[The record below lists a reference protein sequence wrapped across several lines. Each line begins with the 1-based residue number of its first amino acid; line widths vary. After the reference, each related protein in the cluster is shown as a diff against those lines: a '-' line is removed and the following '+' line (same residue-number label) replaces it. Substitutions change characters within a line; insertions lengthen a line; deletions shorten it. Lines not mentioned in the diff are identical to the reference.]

1 MSPENGPKS
10 SRDFRETGPW
20 TVTSAIQV
28 ELSGLLSYIMHTE
41 ENKKEMRGIPH
52 FLCCEHSFLC
62 ATYKKDRVG
71 LEFKVVKHE
80 GKWKVKKKKQQQQ
93 KTTTNKPK
101 QEQQICQPLQI
112 SRKHVQNGKQ
122 IYKQSVRSPSRLTQ
136 SLIFFVAS
144 PLNFTSFL
152 CSRTCF
158 AFFVY
163 ILPY

>member
-80 GKWKVKKKKQQQQ
+80 GKWKVKKKK
-93 KTTTNKPK
+93 TTTKDNNKQTKTRTTNLPAVTNLSQTRPK
-101 QEQQICQPLQI
+101 WQADL
-112 SRKHVQNGKQ
+112 
-122 IYKQSVRSPSRLTQ
+122 
-136 SLIFFVAS
+136 
-144 PLNFTSFL
+144 
-152 CSRTCF
+152 
-158 AFFVY
+158 
-163 ILPY
+163 